1 MEDIINEHLQ
11 VVESMKYQISKID
24 TIADMIIQAYQD
36 GNKVLIFGNGGSA
49 VDSEH
54 FTTELVS
61 RFNFDRPGLN
71 AISLSSNVATLTA
84 IGNDYSFDEVYSRQ
98 VKAYANKG
106 DIVIGIST
114 SGKAANVQK
123 GLEMANE
130 LNCIPILITG
140 KRTKSNDFLTF
151 NIQSNNTARIQ
162 EAYLLAIHL
171 ICEKVERVL
180 FGEK

>member
-1 MEDIINEHLQ
+1 MENIINEHLE
-11 VVESMKYQISKID
+11 VVESMKSLVSKID
-24 TIADMIIQAYQD
+24 LIADVIIQAYED

-61 RFNFDRPGLN
+61 RFKFDREGLN

-84 IGNDYSFDEVYSRQ
+84 IGNDYDFDSVYSRQ
-98 VKAYANKG
+98 VKAYANQG
-106 DIVIGIST
+106 DIVIGITTNGFSP
-114 SGKAANVQK
+114 NVIK
-123 GLEMANE
+123 GLEKAIE
-130 LNCIPILITG
+130 LKCIPVLITG
-140 KRTKSNDFLTF
+140 NK
-151 NIQSNNTARIQ
+151 NIDNEYITLNINSNNTARIQ
-162 EAYLLAIHL
+162 EAYLLAIHM